1 MVKYKVVFDVG
12 KPYEEE
18 VEEQDLERVLRDF
31 YYDNIEEFPD
41 LDVAVYKD
49 DEDISES
56 QFIKEMISRIING
69 DD

>member
-1 MVKYKVVFDVG
+1 MKYKVVFDVG

-18 VEEQDLERVLRDF
+18 VEEQDLERVLRNF

-56 QFIKEMISRIING
+56 QFIQEIISRIIYG

>member
-1 MVKYKVVFDVG
+1 MKYKVVFDVG

-31 YYDNIEEFPD
+31 YYDNIEEYPD
-41 LDVAVYKD
+41 LDVVVYKD
-49 DEDISES
+49 NEDISES
-56 QFIKEMISRIING
+56 QFIQEMISRIING

>member
-1 MVKYKVVFDVG
+1 MKYKVVFDVG

-18 VEEQDLERVLRDF
+18 VEEQDLERVLRNF

-56 QFIKEMISRIING
+56 EFIQEIISRIIYG